1 MSETQ
6 QISGICS
13 EVSERGEWVT
23 FHIDIGKQYPV
34 KLSTKKEELV
44 QLGRAAS
51 KEGGEFIWT
60 YTETEGAE
68 NPHTGKPYINR
79 YLEAVAPRDGG
90 EQPPADPSNVVTSKG
105 TLRTP
110 AASATQPA
118 SRDER
123 AQAEAVRQRLITRQ
137 TCIKAAAEL
146 LRLKDGTAEEMASD
160 AIVAAAKFETWLY
173 RDIDETPFY

>member
-6 QISGICS
+6 QVSGVCS
-13 EVSERGEWVT
+13 EVSERGDWTT

-51 KEGGEFIWT
+51 KDGGEFIWT
-60 YTETEGAE
+60 YTESEGAE

-79 YLEAVAPRDGG
+79 YLEAVAPRDGAQ
-90 EQPPADPSNVVTSKG
+90 EQP
-105 TLRTP
+105 
-110 AASATQPA
+110 AATATQPA

-146 LRLKDGTAEEMASD
+146 LRLQDGMPEEMASA
-160 AIVAAAKFETWLY
+160 AIVVAAKFEVWLY
-173 RDIDETPFY
+173 RDVDEIPFT